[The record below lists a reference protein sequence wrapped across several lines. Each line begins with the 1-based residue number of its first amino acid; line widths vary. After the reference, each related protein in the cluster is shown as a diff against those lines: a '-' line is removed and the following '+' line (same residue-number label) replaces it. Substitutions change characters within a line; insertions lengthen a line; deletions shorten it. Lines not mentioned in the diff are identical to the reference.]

1 MKNTSEPQGGDADES
16 SNELDG
22 KLLLESYRLYMERLN
37 TEISVHWSRVNIVVT
52 GLIAAIGGYGYLLW
66 NSIESLNK
74 NSCEVIVSN
83 ASAYPVRVSLL
94 LALASFAALIIN
106 ITAIRILRVGKKW
119 QEVCEGRLIAIESL
133 LYKPHL
139 KISGPCA
146 TTTSNQSDSIYLHSS
161 IMELAEEARF
171 KPSLNDSYAALLV
184 TLACLLAGLCIG
196 HVVGAAL
203 AMCKVGAC
211 SSTLYYLISAI
222 AMIGVA
228 LLIICAIINLHNE
241 LRVRIREQQRCARNR
256 ERVNVIVAEEI
267 VRSVSGGKKD
277 AETVIT
283 RNNAGATKNLLWT
296 LLGLFCSAMVLR
308 ACSSKDV
315 KQ

>member
-1 MKNTSEPQGGDADES
+1 MVGWKMKNTSYSQGGAADES

-37 TEISVHWSRVNIVVT
+37 SEISVHWSRVNIVVT

-74 NSCEVIVSN
+74 NNSEVTVSN

-94 LALASFAALIIN
+94 LALASFAALTIN
-106 ITAIRILRVGKKW
+106 IAAIRILRVGKRW
-119 QEVCEGRLIAIESL
+119 QEVCEGRLMAIESL
-133 LYKPHL
+133 LYEPHL
-139 KISGPCA
+139 
-146 TTTSNQSDSIYLHSS
+146 SNTNKQPESIYLHSS
-161 IMELAEEARF
+161 IKKQAENAVF
-171 KPSLNDSYAALLV
+171 KPSLNTSYASLLV
-184 TLACLLAGLCIG
+184 TFACLLAGLCIG
-196 HVVGAAL
+196 HVVGAVL
-203 AMCKVGAC
+203 AMCKIGAC

-228 LLIICAIINLHNE
+228 LLIICAIINLYNE
-241 LRVRIREQQRCARNR
+241 LCVRIREQQRCARNR

-277 AETVIT
+277 AETAT
-283 RNNAGATKNLLWT
+283 TQNNADATKNLLWT
-296 LLGLFCSAMVLR
+296 LLGLLCSAMVLR